1 MVRADVGASN
11 FPIGPL
17 RVIIADQRMS
27 TRDNMKIE
35 RKPRPKEIG
44 TLVGV
49 RLQPDLLAFIDT
61 LRQRHDPALSR
72 PEAVRQSLDAL
83 RMAESRRG
91 KGHLPAGVAEGAR

>member
-1 MVRADVGASN
+1 MASQTVLARKKR
-11 FPIGPL
+11 GPAPTGKGQQ
-17 RVIIADQRMS
+17 V
-27 TRDNMKIE
+27 
-35 RKPRPKEIG
+35 
-44 TLVGV
+44 VV

-91 KGHLPAGVAEGAR
+91 KGHLPAAEAEEAK